1 MIRAALILA
10 TALTTSSPSW
20 PGASAPQCSPKFDG
34 VIDQT
39 IRASILIG
47 RAREAYDLHRMD
59 RYDSYSEQVTSQ
71 RRHLDAAIKSYAACQ
86 SVE

>member
-1 MIRAALILA
+1 MMKAAFILA
-10 TALTTSSPSW
+10 TALTTASPSY
-20 PGASAPQCSPKFDG
+20 PGATPPKCSPLFDG

-59 RYDSYSEQVTSQ
+59 RYASYSEQVTSQ
-71 RRHLDAAIKSYAACQ
+71 RRHLDAAIKSYSACK
-86 SVE
+86 EIE